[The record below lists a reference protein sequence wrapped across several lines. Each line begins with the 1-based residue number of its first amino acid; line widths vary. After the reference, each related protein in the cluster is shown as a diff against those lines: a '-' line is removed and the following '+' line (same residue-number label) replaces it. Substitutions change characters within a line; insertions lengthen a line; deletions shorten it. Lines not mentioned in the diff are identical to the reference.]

1 MNSST
6 HELPAR
12 PRPDRVARPVNRR
25 RDSAGVIPPPV
36 LYGAALI
43 AALLVH
49 ALYPI
54 RMAASSSGRL
64 QIVGA
69 VLIVIGLMLSIAVM
83 RAFAV
88 AGTPVTPW
96 RPTTRLVST
105 GPYRYTRN
113 PDYIGQALMYA
124 GIAVVVNSWWPIF
137 FLPLVLVIVQH
148 GVIRREERYLEGKFG
163 EKYRDYTARVRPWL

>member
-1 MNSST
+1 
-6 HELPAR
+6 
-12 PRPDRVARPVNRR
+12 VNRR

-36 LYGAALI
+36 LYGAALVV
-43 AALLVH
+43 ALLLH

-54 RMAASSSGRL
+54 HIAPSSSGSV

-83 RAFAV
+83 RTFAV

-96 RPTTRLVST
+96 RHTTRLVST

-113 PDYIGQALMYA
+113 PDYIGQALIYA

-137 FLPLVLVIVQH
+137 LLPLVLVIVQH
-148 GVIRREERYLEGKFG
+148 ASSGARNATLRGSLGRS
-163 EKYRDYTARVRPWL
+163 TATT

>member
-1 MNSST
+1 MSCST
-6 HELPAR
+6 PNFLR
-12 PRPDRVARPVNRR
+12 GPRLDRVARPVNRR

-36 LYGAALI
+36 VYGAALI
-43 AALLVH
+43 AALLLH

-54 RMAASSSGRL
+54 HIAPSSSGSL

-69 VLIVIGLMLSIAVM
+69 VLIVIGLTLSIAVM

-96 RPTTRLVST
+96 RQTTRLVST

-113 PDYIGQALMYA
+113 PDYIGQALIYA
-124 GIAVVVNSWWPIF
+124 GMSVVVNSWWSIF
-137 FLPLVLVIVQH
+137 LLPLVLVIVQH
-148 GVIRREERYLEGKFG
+148 AVIRREERYLERKFG
-163 EKYRDYTARVRPWL
+163 EKYCDYTARVRCWL